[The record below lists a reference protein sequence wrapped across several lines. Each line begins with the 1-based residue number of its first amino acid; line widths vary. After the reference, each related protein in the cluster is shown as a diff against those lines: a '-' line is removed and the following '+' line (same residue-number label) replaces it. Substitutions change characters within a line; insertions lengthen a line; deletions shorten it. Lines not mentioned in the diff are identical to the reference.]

1 MVEYHY
7 GMDIITQL
15 PKISNSEVDKALMR
29 ELREGLHL
37 KRATEEARARVA
49 AERAAELKGHKT
61 MKGLGKA
68 VAAMPDWEYFR
79 LVQKYGI
86 NEVHSKDFMRFFQKK
101 FPHLSPNK
109 V

>member
-1 MVEYHY
+1 
-7 GMDIITQL
+7 MDIITKL

-29 ELREGLHL
+29 ELREGLQL
-37 KRATEEARARVA
+37 KRATEEARSRA
-49 AERAAELKGHKT
+49 AADRAAELRGHKAI
-61 MKGLGKA
+61 KGLGKA
-68 VAAMPDWEYFR
+68 VATMPEWEYFR
-79 LVQKYGI
+79 LVQKYGM